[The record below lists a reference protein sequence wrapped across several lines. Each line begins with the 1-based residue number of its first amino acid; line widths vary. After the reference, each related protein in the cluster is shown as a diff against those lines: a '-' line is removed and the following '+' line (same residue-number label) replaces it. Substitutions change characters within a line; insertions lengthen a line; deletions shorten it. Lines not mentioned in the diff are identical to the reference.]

1 MGLMVIPT
9 LFFYAS
15 LVGDVRTLI
24 ARHDLAAAE
33 RQVRA
38 AESRSGVT
46 PEVAAAFSWLARGA
60 LDAKNYN
67 QADAYAVETR
77 KRCDQLAAGRKLDAE
92 SWLPIAL
99 GASIE
104 VHAQVL
110 AARGERGEAVGFLE
124 GQLQTFAGTSLV
136 TRIRKNINLLS
147 LEGKAAPALD
157 IRDWLGARPRALAE
171 LRGHPVLLFF
181 WAHWCGDCKADA
193 PILAEAIRDFAP
205 KGLVAIAPTR
215 LYGYVAGG
223 AEAAPAQE
231 RAYIEEVWRRFYAG
245 WDGAAVP
252 VSARNFEAYGSSTT
266 PTIVIVDASGI
277 VRFYHPGAVTAAE
290 LWARIQAVLLHRP

>member
-1 MGLMVIPT
+1 MGLMMIPA

-15 LVGDVRTLI
+15 LVDEVRTLI
-24 ARHDLAAAE
+24 AHRDLAAAD

-60 LDAKNYN
+60 LDAKSFD
-67 QADAYAVETR
+67 QADAYATETR

-110 AARGERGEAVGFLE
+110 AARGERSEAVGFLE
-124 GQLQTFAGTSLV
+124 SQLQTFAGTSIV
-136 TRIRKNINLLS
+136 ERIRKNINLLS
-147 LEGKAAPALD
+147 LEGKPAPALD
-157 IRDWLGARPRALAE
+157 VRDWLGAKPRTLAE
-171 LRGHPVLLFF
+171 WRGHPVLLFF

-193 PILAEAIRDFAP
+193 PILAEAIRNFAP

-215 LYGYVAGG
+215 LYGYVRGG

-231 RAYIEEVWRRFYAG
+231 KAYIEEVWRRFYAG
-245 WDGAAVP
+245 WDGVPVP

-266 PTIVIVDASGI
+266 PTIVLVDAAGT

-290 LWARIQAVLLHRP
+290 LLARIQAVLAHRP

>member
-1 MGLMVIPT
+1 MIPAL
-9 LFFYAS
+9 LFYTS
-15 LVGDVRTLI
+15 LVGDVRALI
-24 ARHDLAAAE
+24 ASHDLAAAE

-60 LDAKNYN
+60 LEAKRYD
-67 QADAYAVETR
+67 QADAYAAETR
-77 KRCDQLAAGRKLDAE
+77 TRCDQLAAGRKLDAE
-92 SWLPIAL
+92 PFLPIAL

-104 VHAQVL
+104 VRAQVL

-124 GQLQTFAGTSLV
+124 TQLQKFAGTSLV
-136 TRIRKNINLLS
+136 ERIRKNINLLS
-147 LEGKAAPALD
+147 LEGKPAPPLD
-157 IRDWLGARPRALAE
+157 IHDWLGARPRTLAE
-171 LRGHPVLLFF
+171 WRAHPVLLFF

-193 PILAEAIRDFAP
+193 PILADAIRNFAP
-205 KGLVAIAPTR
+205 QGLVAMAPTR

-245 WDGAAVP
+245 WSGVP
-252 VSARNFEAYGSSTT
+252 VPVGARSFEAYGASTT
-266 PTIVIVDASGI
+266 PTIVLIDAAGI

-290 LWARIQAVLLHRP
+290 LSARIQAALGHRP

>member
-1 MGLMVIPT
+1 M
-9 LFFYAS
+9 
-15 LVGDVRTLI
+15 
-24 ARHDLAAAE
+24 
-33 RQVRA
+33 
-38 AESRSGVT
+38 
-46 PEVAAAFSWLARGA
+46 
-60 LDAKNYN
+60 
-67 QADAYAVETR
+67 
-77 KRCDQLAAGRKLDAE
+77 
-92 SWLPIAL
+92 
-99 GASIE
+99 
-104 VHAQVL
+104 
-110 AARGERGEAVGFLE
+110 
-124 GQLQTFAGTSLV
+124 
-136 TRIRKNINLLS
+136 
-147 LEGKAAPALD
+147 
-157 IRDWLGARPRALAE
+157 
-171 LRGHPVLLFF
+171 LLFF